1 MKKSRLSA
9 LLMAAGLLA
18 GANAMAGDMRAAVVS
33 NPCAG
38 CHGTDGASAGEA
50 PVIAGLSR
58 VYLMQTMQNYKNGTR
73 FSTIMGR
80 IAKGYDSGQ
89 MNDMAV
95 FYSELPWVDGKQD
108 IDADLAAKGK
118 DLHNSRGC
126 NTCHG
131 ANGISPMPAAPRL
144 AGQFADYMVVQMQYY
159 QDPAKPKVPMAMPM
173 QGMLAGL
180 SEDDLKALAA
190 FYASQK

>member
-131 ANGISPMPAAPRL
+131 ANGISPMPAAPVWL
-144 AGQFADYMVVQMQYY
+144 ASLRTIWLCRCSTTKTRQTQGADGH
-159 QDPAKPKVPMAMPM
+159 AH
-173 QGMLAGL
+173 AG
-180 SEDDLKALAA
+180 DARRP
-190 FYASQK
+190 QRG

>member
-18 GANAMAGDMRAAVVS
+18 GADAMAGDMQAAVVS
-33 NPCAG
+33 VPCAG
-38 CHGTDGASAGEA
+38 CHGTEGASSGEA

-73 FSTIMGR
+73 YSTIMGR
-80 IAKGYDSGQ
+80 IAKGYDSSQ
-89 MNDMAV
+89 FNDMATY
-95 FYSELPWVDGKQD
+95 FSELPWTDGQQEVDG
-108 IDADLAAKGK
+108 ALAAKGK
-118 DLHNSRGC
+118 ELHNSRGC
-126 NTCHG
+126 ASCHG
-131 ANGISPMPAAPRL
+131 ATGISPMPAAPRL
-144 AGQFADYMVVQMQYY
+144 AGQYAGYLEVQMQYY
-159 QDPAKPKVPMAMPM
+159 QDPAKPKAPMAMPM

-180 SEDDLKALAA
+180 SEADFKALAA